1 METKRKFASLFRAPR
16 GATNECLEVCL
27 QTWIT
32 KKIQAVVC
40 LNILMIRHQ
49 VCSIKWI
56 FLMNLVKMV
65 MFSENEWDLTR
76 IINGKSSNV
85 ETWRQMIDRPSIF
98 DTKINITFQ
107 RGK

>member
-1 METKRKFASLFRAPR
+1 
-16 GATNECLEVCL
+16 
-27 QTWIT
+27 
-32 KKIQAVVC
+32 
-40 LNILMIRHQ
+40 
-49 VCSIKWI
+49 
-56 FLMNLVKMV
+56 MNLVKMV